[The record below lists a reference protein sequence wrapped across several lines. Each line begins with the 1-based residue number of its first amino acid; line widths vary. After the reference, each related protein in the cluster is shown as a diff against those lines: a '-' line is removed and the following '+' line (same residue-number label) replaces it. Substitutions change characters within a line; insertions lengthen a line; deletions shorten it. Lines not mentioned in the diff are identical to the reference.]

1 MRAALTGDNVRAG
14 LIGGV
19 VVLYLALV
27 GMIERFQ
34 DRDVI
39 TGVIGLGTLLILIG
53 LAGTGYMAGRPP
65 KPRPG
70 QAPVSANPALKGL
83 VAGAVAGAL
92 AGGVI
97 LVLELLISAGA
108 DVRSVLAS
116 VTPGMLST
124 MEFGLGSFGGAA
136 ILIAL
141 GAALGAATGALRL
154 LSDHARDA
162 ATFTVT
168 TLLLMSLLE
177 PILGAVLDGLSLP
190 ERWLYRGG
198 GLTVL
203 GAILTVVI
211 AGTARW
217 FWKQREPQR
226 REAVALMPADRRSL
240 YRKLA
245 VFAAVALLVVLP
257 WIVGS
262 FISDVLGTVG
272 LYVLLGLGLNIVVG
286 YAGLLDL
293 GYVAFFA
300 VGAYATGIL
309 TSPASYLVR
318 EEGQLFAEKGLTNF
332 WVALPFVVIIAIIIG
347 ILIGAPVL
355 RLRGDYLAIVTL
367 GFGEIIRTLVLSD
380 WLSPYLGGAQGLLR
394 VPPAPPDALDL
405 RAPQNVY
412 YLILVFCGI
421 AAFVAWRLSDSRV
434 GRAWAAMREDESVA
448 EAMGISVI
456 RYKLLAFAMGAGVG
470 SLGGVFFAAKIGSIF
485 PNSFGLLV
493 SINVLSV
500 IILGGLGSIPGV
512 IVGSA
517 VLVGLP
523 ELLREFAEFRLLIYG
538 AILVAIM
545 ILRPEGLVP
554 NKRRQR
560 ELHAQE
566 IEMELSP
573 AATDEAPA

>member
-1 MRAALTGDNVRAG
+1 MRVALSRDNVRAG

-19 VVLYLALV
+19 TVLYLALV

-39 TGVIGLGTLLILIG
+39 TDVIGLGTLLILIA
-53 LAGTGYMAGRPP
+53 LAGTGYMASRPP

-70 QAPVSANPALKGL
+70 RKPVTANPALIGL
-83 VAGAVAGAL
+83 VAGTAAGVLAGA
-92 AGGVI
+92 VI
-97 LVLELLISAGA
+97 LILELLISAGV

-124 MEFGLGSFGGAA
+124 MEFGLGPVGGAL
-136 ILIAL
+136 ILVGL
-141 GAALGAATGALRL
+141 GAALGAGAGALRL
-154 LSDHARDA
+154 LSDQLRDTV
-162 ATFTVT
+162 TFTLTAV
-168 TLLLMSLLE
+168 LLMSLME
-177 PILGAVLDGLSLP
+177 PILSAVLDGLSLP
-190 ERWLYRGG
+190 DRWLYEGG

-203 GAILTVVI
+203 GAVLTVVA
-211 AGTARW
+211 AGAGRW

-226 REAVALMPADRRSL
+226 REAVALLPADRRTL

-245 VFAAVALLVVLP
+245 VFAAVAFLVVLP

-300 VGAYATGIL
+300 VGAYATGVL

-318 EEGQLFAEKGLTNF
+318 EEGQLFAEKGFTNF
-332 WVALPFVVIIAIIIG
+332 WVALPFVVLIAVIIG

-380 WLSPYLGGAQGLLR
+380 WLAPYLGGAQGLLN
-394 VPPAPPDALDL
+394 VPPPPPEALDL

-421 AAFVAWRLSDSRV
+421 AAFVAWRLSDSRI

-448 EAMGISVI
+448 EAMGVSII

-545 ILRPEGLVP
+545 ILRPEGLIP

-566 IEMELSP
+566 AEAELS
-573 AATDEAPA
+573 AIVADEARS

>member
-1 MRAALTGDNVRAG
+1 MRAALTRQNVRAG
-14 LIGGV
+14 LVGGV
-19 VVLYLALV
+19 IVLYLALV

-34 DRDVI
+34 DREVI
-39 TGVIGLGTLLILIG
+39 TGVIGLGTLLILIA
-53 LAGTGYMAGRPP
+53 LAGTGYMASRPP

-70 QAPVSANPALKGL
+70 RPTVAANPAFKGL

-92 AGGVI
+92 AGAVI
-97 LVLELLISAGA
+97 LILELLIGAGA

-124 MEFGLGSFGGAA
+124 MEFGLGEFGGAL
-136 ILIAL
+136 ILVVL
-141 GAALGAATGALRL
+141 GAALGTGAGSLRL
-154 LSDHARDA
+154 LSDHVRDA
-162 ATFTVT
+162 VTFTFT
-168 TLLLMSLLE
+168 SLLLMSLLE

-190 ERWLYRGG
+190 ERWLYQSG

-203 GAILTVVI
+203 GAILTVAI
-211 AGTARW
+211 AGTGRW
-217 FWKQREPQR
+217 FWKLREPGR
-226 REAVALMPADRRSL
+226 KEAVADMPADRRSL
-240 YRKLA
+240 YKKLA

-300 VGAYATGIL
+300 VGAYATGVL

-318 EEGQLFAEKGLTNF
+318 EEGQIFAERGFTNF

-347 ILIGAPVL
+347 VLIGAPVL

-394 VPPAPPDALDL
+394 VPPAPPAALDL

-448 EAMGISVI
+448 EAMGVSII

-512 IVGSA
+512 IIGSA

-545 ILRPEGLVP
+545 ILRPEGLIP

-560 ELHAQE
+560 ELHAAE
-566 IEMELSP
+566 AELELS
-573 AATDEAPA
+573 AIVTDEAIS

>member
-1 MRAALTGDNVRAG
+1 MRAALTRDNVRAG
-14 LIGGV
+14 LVGGV
-19 VVLYLALV
+19 IVLYLALV

-34 DRDVI
+34 DREVI
-39 TGVIGLGTLLILIG
+39 TGVIGLGTFLILIA

-70 QAPVSANPALKGL
+70 RQIITTNPAYKGL
-83 VAGAVAGAL
+83 VAGVMAGAL
-92 AGGVI
+92 SGVVI
-97 LVLELLISAGA
+97 LILELLINAGA

-124 MEFGLGSFGGAA
+124 MEFGSGEFGGAL
-136 ILIAL
+136 ILVVL
-141 GAALGAATGALRL
+141 GAALGAGAGSLRL
-154 LSDHARDA
+154 LSDHVRDVV
-162 ATFTVT
+162 TFTFT
-168 TLLLMSLLE
+168 SLLLMSLLE
-177 PILGAVLDGLSLP
+177 PILGAVLNGLSLP
-190 ERWLYRGG
+190 ERWLYSGG

-203 GAILTVVI
+203 GAILTVAI
-211 AGTARW
+211 AGAGRW
-217 FWKQREPQR
+217 FWKQREPR
-226 REAVALMPADRRSL
+226 RKEAVALLPAERRSL

-300 VGAYATGIL
+300 VGAYATGVL

-318 EEGQLFAEKGLTNF
+318 EEGQLFAEKGFTNF
-332 WVALPFVVIIAIIIG
+332 WLALPFVVIIAVIIG

-380 WLSPYLGGAQGLLR
+380 WLAPYLGGAQGLLN
-394 VPPAPPDALDL
+394 VPPAPPAALDL

-448 EAMGISVI
+448 EAMGVSII

-545 ILRPEGLVP
+545 ILRPEGLIP

-566 IEMELSP
+566 AEAELSAIVADGASP
-573 AATDEAPA
+573 

>member
-39 TGVIGLGTLLILIG
+39 TGVIGLGTLLILIV
-53 LAGTGYMAGRPP
+53 LTGTGYMASRPP

-70 QAPVSANPALKGL
+70 QEPVSANPALKGL

-92 AGGVI
+92 TGGVI

-124 MEFGLGSFGGAA
+124 LEFGLGSFGGAA
-136 ILIAL
+136 ILVAL
-141 GAALGAATGALRL
+141 GAALGAGTGALRL
-154 LSDHARDA
+154 LSDHARDTV
-162 ATFTVT
+162 TFTVT
-168 TLLLMSLLE
+168 SLLLMSLLE
-177 PILGAVLDGLSLP
+177 PILGAVLDGLGLP
-190 ERWLYRGG
+190 ERWLYQGG

-226 REAVALMPADRRSL
+226 KEAVASMPADRRSL

-318 EEGQLFAEKGLTNF
+318 EEGQLFAEKGFTNF

-347 ILIGAPVL
+347 VLIGAPVL

-560 ELHAQE
+560 ELHARE
-566 IEMELSP
+566 FELG
-573 AATDEAPA
+573 ATAPDEATA

>member
-1 MRAALTGDNVRAG
+1 MRAALTRDNVRAG
-14 LIGGV
+14 LVGGV

-53 LAGTGYMAGRPP
+53 LAGTGYMASRPP
-65 KPRPG
+65 KSRPG
-70 QAPVSANPALKGL
+70 QVPVSANPALKGL

-92 AGGVI
+92 TGGVI

-108 DVRSVLAS
+108 NVRGVLAS

-124 MEFGLGSFGGAA
+124 VEFGLGSVGGAA
-136 ILIAL
+136 ILLAL
-141 GAALGAATGALRL
+141 GAVLGAASGALRL
-154 LSDHARDA
+154 LSDRARDTV
-162 ATFTVT
+162 TFTVT
-168 TLLLMSLLE
+168 SLLLMSLLE
-177 PILGAVLDGLSLP
+177 PILGAVLDGLSLS
-190 ERWLYRGG
+190 ERWLYQGG

-203 GAILTVVI
+203 GAVLTVVI

-226 REAVALMPADRRSL
+226 KEAIAHMPADRRSL

-262 FISDVLGTVG
+262 FISDVLGPVG

-318 EEGQLFAEKGLTNF
+318 EEGQLFAEKGFTNF

-380 WLSPYLGGAQGLLR
+380 WLSPYLGGAQGLIR

-512 IVGSA
+512 IIGSA

-545 ILRPEGLVP
+545 ILRPEGLIP

-566 IEMELSP
+566 VELEMIVP
-573 AATDEAPA
+573 DEATS

>member
-14 LIGGV
+14 LVGGV
-19 VVLYLALV
+19 IVLYLALV

-53 LAGTGYMAGRPP
+53 LGGTGYMASRPP
-65 KPRPG
+65 KPGPG
-70 QAPVSANPALKGL
+70 QKPVSANPALKGL
-83 VAGAVAGAL
+83 VAGAVAGGLTGA
-92 AGGVI
+92 VI

-136 ILIAL
+136 ILVAL
-141 GAALGAATGALRL
+141 GAALGAGTGALRL

-162 ATFTVT
+162 VTFTIT

-190 ERWLYRGG
+190 ERWLYQGG

-226 REAVALMPADRRSL
+226 KEAVALMPADRRSL

-309 TSPASYLVR
+309 ISPASYLVR
-318 EEGQLFAEKGLTNF
+318 EEGQLFAEKGFTNF
-332 WVALPFVVIIAIIIG
+332 WVALPFVVIIAIFIG
-347 ILIGAPVL
+347 VLIGAPVL

-394 VPPAPPDALDL
+394 VPPAPPEALDL

-560 ELHAQE
+560 ELHAG
-566 IEMELSP
+566 EMALG
-573 AATDEAPA
+573 AVATDEATS

>member
-53 LAGTGYMAGRPP
+53 LAGTGYMASRPP
-65 KPRPG
+65 KPRSG
-70 QAPVSANPALKGL
+70 QEPVSANPALKGL

-92 AGGVI
+92 TGGVI

-124 MEFGLGSFGGAA
+124 LEFGLGSFGGAA
-136 ILIAL
+136 ILVAL
-141 GAALGAATGALRL
+141 GAALGAGTGALRL
-154 LSDHARDA
+154 LSDHARDTV
-162 ATFTVT
+162 TFTVT
-168 TLLLMSLLE
+168 SLLLMSLLE
-177 PILGAVLDGLSLP
+177 PILGAVLDGLGLP
-190 ERWLYRGG
+190 ERWLYQGG

-226 REAVALMPADRRSL
+226 KEAVASMPADRRSL

-318 EEGQLFAEKGLTNF
+318 EEGQLFAEKGFTNF

-347 ILIGAPVL
+347 VLIGAPVL

-560 ELHAQE
+560 ELHARE
-566 IEMELSP
+566 FELG
-573 AATDEAPA
+573 ATAPDEATA